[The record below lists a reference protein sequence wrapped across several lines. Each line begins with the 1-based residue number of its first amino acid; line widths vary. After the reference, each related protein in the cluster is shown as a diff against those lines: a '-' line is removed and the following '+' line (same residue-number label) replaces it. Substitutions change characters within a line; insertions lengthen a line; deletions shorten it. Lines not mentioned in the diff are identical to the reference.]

1 MKEEEV
7 RRLLRDYIVS
17 TWLSGD
23 GRDFDDE
30 TDLAKAG
37 ILDSFST
44 LDMAAFIDDRFKVRL
59 EPSDING
66 GSFRNVRSLCGIVLD
81 KMAAPT

>member
-1 MKEEEV
+1 MNEENI
-7 RRLLRDYIVS
+7 RQLLREYIVG

-30 TDLAKAG
+30 TDLAQAG

-44 LDMAAFIDDRFKVRL
+44 LAMASFIDESFRIRL
-59 EPSDING
+59 EPSEINA
-66 GSFRNVRSLCGIVLD
+66 GSFRNVSSLTSIVKE
-81 KMAAPT
+81 KMGLAT